1 MMLAITLLFGLLLT
15 WVALSVIL
23 IVLVIYRATVSVH
36 EEDQLFLDAGDA
48 LLEREQREVV
58 GRLQRLSPY
67 IWATF
72 ILWLLVGL
80 GTFGLW
86 VWQQLH

>member
-15 WVALSVIL
+15 WFTLSAIL
-23 IVLVIYRATVSVH
+23 LVLLIYRATVSVH

-58 GRLQRLSPY
+58 GRLQRLSPF

-72 ILWLLVGL
+72 IPWLLVGL